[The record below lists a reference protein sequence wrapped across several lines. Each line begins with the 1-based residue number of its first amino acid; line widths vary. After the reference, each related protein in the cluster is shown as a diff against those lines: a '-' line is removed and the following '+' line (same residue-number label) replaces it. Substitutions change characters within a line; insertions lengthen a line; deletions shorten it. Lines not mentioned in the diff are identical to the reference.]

1 MNTLAFIPARSGS
14 KGVKDKNIRNLNG
27 IPLLAYSV
35 HIAQMC
41 IKQEI
46 FSDVLVST
54 DSIHYLEQIK
64 QTGYTNK
71 YIRPKEIA
79 QDESPTIDAIIHAIN
94 DYAKKNI
101 FFDNVMILQPTS
113 PFRCIQDIKKAIQIL
128 ESNPLTTCVA
138 SVFKL
143 GDHHPRRIK
152 LINKDGFLD
161 DFCNEYKEPE
171 PSRRQDFTPDAFI
184 RSGSIYLTKTELIM
198 KQKLIRGSYVK
209 PLEISEFYSV
219 NIDEEVDFFKA
230 EALINSNKYKKE
242 LDVFEKL
249 KFKYDA

>member
-1 MNTLAFIPARSGS
+1 M
-14 KGVKDKNIRNLNG
+14 NG

-35 HIAQMC
+35 HIAQLC
-41 IKQEI
+41 LKQGI

-54 DSIHYLEQIK
+54 DSKQYLEIIK
-64 QTGYTNK
+64 PTGYSNE
-71 YIRPKEIA
+71 YIRPKELA

-94 DYAKKNI
+94 DYRKKEY

-138 SVFKL
+138 SVYKL

-152 LINKDGFLD
+152 LINRDGFLD